1 MAWKA
6 TVTNTDVTNGALRID
21 VTYTDGT
28 ALVRERIETRSGQS
42 ATWLTDTVK
51 RRITELAGVD
61 DLVASIPLGPVTIP
75 EDPPPSNTPRD
86 QYIFKLNQFNA
97 ALNAMRM
104 GLITEDAQAFANL
117 RTWLR
122 TNFLPEYLDLFL

>member
-1 MAWKA
+1 MAWTA

-51 RRITELAGVD
+51 RRIAELAGVD

-86 QYIFKLNQFNA
+86 QYVRKLGQFNA

-104 GLITEDAQAFANL
+104 GLITEDAQAFVTL